1 MTPSSSEGLFP
12 FESIHYNFFFFLGVR
27 SLEDITSLN
36 YPADAF
42 GATLFSLAA
51 QMCQRGAD
59 LWVVRAG
66 PSATLHLKQAYFSF
80 PASLMDHR
88 WANVVSL
95 IFNLVYFTSML
106 TIFRSTLVL
115 SGGLSLPFC
124 VSAYLLVVSWYW
136 CLNGELYGVLKSC
149 PLSGL
154 LLWSLMLQYWLGNL
168 VQSPDVLEKGSG
180 QTVYLNLIRLGIEEP
195 STNPK
200 VEQSSVF
207 RQ

>member
-1 MTPSSSEGLFP
+1 MIFNFLQRFSLFGINM
-12 FESIHYNFFFFLGVR
+12 FEVEAKCKWLPVPVRVYFRLNPYTITITFSFLRVR

-66 PSATLHLKQAYFSF
+66 PSATQHLKQAYFSF

-88 WANVVSL
+88 WADVVSL
-95 IFNLVYFTSML
+95 IFNSVYFTSVL

-115 SGGLSLPFC
+115 SGGLPLPFC
-124 VSAYLLVVSWYW
+124 VSAYLLVVRWNW
-136 CLNGELYGVLKSC
+136 CLNARGAKK
-149 PLSGL
+149 LS
-154 LLWSLMLQYWLGNL
+154 
-168 VQSPDVLEKGSG
+168 
-180 QTVYLNLIRLGIEEP
+180 T
-195 STNPK
+195 
-200 VEQSSVF
+200 
-207 RQ
+207 